1 MRTAFSIF
9 TAAVFAVISAVAVAN
24 VDIGPAIGSKIPGNF
39 TALDKTGAKK
49 QLNDI
54 VGEMRSADWCP
65 YCKQQMINLQTI
77 EGDLKS
83 RGYNLAT
90 VSYDAPPILDR
101 FSRER
106 DITYIM
112 LSDEQ
117 SAMIDAWHSR
127 SPI

>member
-49 QLNDI
+49 QFNDI
-54 VGEMRSADWCP
+54 VGENGVVLSFVRSADWCP

-90 VSYDAPPILDR
+90 VSYDAPPSHFHHRPRGNHPRQIGRRKL
-101 FSRER
+101 
-106 DITYIM
+106 
-112 LSDEQ
+112 
-117 SAMIDAWHSR
+117 
-127 SPI
+127 